1 MVLHTTFGETHRA
14 MIITGFLTPYLLCMG
29 LAFPG
34 GPAEQLPSVAGAPGV
49 NVHRLIRSVPVPKDL
64 AAVDLVQHTCALYVA
79 MRSHALRDPIAF
91 GRELESAAVRWN
103 YCPGGTM
110 VACAVV
116 PTADGDSVVTG
127 IPLH

>member
-1 MVLHTTFGETHRA
+1 MVLRNTFGETHRA
-14 MIITGFLTPYLLCMG
+14 MIITGFLAPYLLCMG
-29 LAFPG
+29 LAFPC
-34 GPAEQLPSVAGAPGV
+34 GPAEQLPPVAGTPRV
-49 NVHRLIRSVPVPKDL
+49 SVHRLIRTVPVPLDL
-64 AAVDLVQHTCALYVA
+64 TDVDLVQRTCALYVA

-127 IPLH
+127 LTLH